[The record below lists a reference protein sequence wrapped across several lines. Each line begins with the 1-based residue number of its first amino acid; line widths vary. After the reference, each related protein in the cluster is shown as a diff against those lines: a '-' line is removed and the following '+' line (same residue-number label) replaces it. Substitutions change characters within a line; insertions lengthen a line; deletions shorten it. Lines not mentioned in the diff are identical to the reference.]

1 MRLMIVS
8 AVGSMRTIVPK
19 PPVAAQT
26 LPAPVARST
35 AGAAIPIV
43 LIVARLTGSTRD
55 TVPSAASPTHTL
67 P

>member
-35 AGAAIPIV
+35 AGAAMPMV
-43 LIVARLTGSTRD
+43 LDRRSLDGIDA
-55 TVPSAASPTHTL
+55 
-67 P
+67 